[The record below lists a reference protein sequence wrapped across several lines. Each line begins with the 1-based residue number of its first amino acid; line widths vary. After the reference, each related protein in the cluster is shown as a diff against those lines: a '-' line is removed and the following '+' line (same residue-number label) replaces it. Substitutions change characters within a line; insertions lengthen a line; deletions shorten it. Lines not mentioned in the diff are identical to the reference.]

1 MIIKLDNFS
10 INLKQISGDI
20 SFWLSKNFPKKKDLI
35 ILKAK
40 ELGYEIT
47 PVKPKNKTTNITTST
62 KISGK

>member
-1 MIIKLDNFS
+1 MIIRLENFS

-20 SFWLSKNFPKKKDLI
+20 SLWLSKNFPKKKDLI

-40 ELGYEIT
+40 ELGYEIA
-47 PVKPKNKTTNITTST
+47 PIKQKNKTTNITTST